1 MMSLIRIEALVP
13 LPPTENTKRH
23 GRFNRHAF
31 FNPTTKSILKD
42 EWKEIG
48 KDVKDKIW
56 EDLESYFVIPVIDP
70 DPDKDPLR
78 KMYGKSFWHPELPRN
93 LRQEVKL
100 RSLQDSTL
108 SDERSPSPPPRE
120 EKWKRARQGKDGE
133 YKSAATKVVAD
144 KIDSLVEETA
154 KGTFVPNGHNDIL
167 TNAIGTAEHGGRV
180 RGAERVLQ
188 LWCTYMHRLSIATNN
203 SDLYA
208 FLDPCQLNF
217 AAKPNSIQKAGKQYI
232 QNKLRDVKKECY
244 LAPYLVPK
252 HWKLIIMCPKDN
264 IIVCLCSLHQK
275 VDEATKK
282 YFTDA
287 FMVHQFA
294 CGNRKKPTWI
304 FPKTRV
310 QPNGNDCGYYVM
322 KNMIDIVSASVT
334 KKWDEV
340 FNDPT
345 ALSEDDLYEL
355 RNRWA
360 TCFLD
365 LYNPEKDYDDGDD
378 DGAKGR

>member
-1 MMSLIRIEALVP
+1 M
-13 LPPTENTKRH
+13 
-23 GRFNRHAF
+23 
-31 FNPTTKSILKD
+31 
-42 EWKEIG
+42 
-48 KDVKDKIW
+48 
-56 EDLESYFVIPVIDP
+56 
-70 DPDKDPLR
+70 
-78 KMYGKSFWHPELPRN
+78 
-93 LRQEVKL
+93 
-100 RSLQDSTL
+100 
-108 SDERSPSPPPRE
+108 SPSYMKDLLVGD
-120 EKWKRARQGKDGE
+120 KWVDL
-133 YKSAATKVVAD
+133 S
-144 KIDSLVEETA
+144 
-154 KGTFVPNGHNDIL
+154 
-167 TNAIGTAEHGGRV
+167 
-180 RGAERVLQ
+180 VLQ
-188 LWCTYMHRLSIATNN
+188 LWCT
-203 SDLYA
+203 
-208 FLDPCQLNF
+208 
-217 AAKPNSIQKAGKQYI
+217 
-232 QNKLRDVKKECY
+232 
-244 LAPYLVPK
+244 K

-275 VDEATKK
+275 VDETTKK

-365 LYNPEKDYDDGDD
+365 LYNPENDYD

>member
-1 MMSLIRIEALVP
+1 MKSLIRIEALVP

-78 KMYGKSFWHPELPRN
+78 
-93 LRQEVKL
+93 
-100 RSLQDSTL
+100 
-108 SDERSPSPPPRE
+108 
-120 EKWKRARQGKDGE
+120 
-133 YKSAATKVVAD
+133 
-144 KIDSLVEETA
+144 I
-154 KGTFVPNGHNDIL
+154 
-167 TNAIGTAEHGGRV
+167 
-180 RGAERVLQ
+180 
-188 LWCTYMHRLSIATNN
+188 
-203 SDLYA
+203 
-208 FLDPCQLNF
+208 
-217 AAKPNSIQKAGKQYI
+217 
-232 QNKLRDVKKECY
+232 KECY

-294 CGNRKKPTWI
+294 CGNRKRPTWI
-304 FPKTRV
+304 FSKTRV